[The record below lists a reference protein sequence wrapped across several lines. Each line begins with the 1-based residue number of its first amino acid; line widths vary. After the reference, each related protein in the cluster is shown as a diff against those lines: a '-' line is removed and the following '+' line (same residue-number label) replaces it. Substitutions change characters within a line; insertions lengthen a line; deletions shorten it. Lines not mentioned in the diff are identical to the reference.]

1 MIDVHCHLEQSDY
14 DKDEEQVIEKC
25 KQQLKAV
32 ITCSAHPKV
41 FIPLLYF
48 NVFKFLRTGK

>member
-48 NVFKFLRTGK
+48 NVFKFLRAGK